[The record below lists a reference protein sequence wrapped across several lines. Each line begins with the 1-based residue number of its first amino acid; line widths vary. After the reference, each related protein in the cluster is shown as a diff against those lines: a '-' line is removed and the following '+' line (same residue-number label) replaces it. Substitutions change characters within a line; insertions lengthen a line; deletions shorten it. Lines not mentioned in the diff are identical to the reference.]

1 MANRQAIHHQLTMS
15 WREFERAIGEAFRLR
30 GFAVTGF
37 GGGSGPSAGVDLGL
51 AKNGERF
58 LVQCKHWRKL
68 EVGVT
73 VIREL
78 KGIIAALGAHGG
90 YVVTGG
96 SFTLEAR
103 DFADSCRIRLI
114 DGASLGELIAGPL
127 GYGPALRNTSTKR
140 SVLPSIGPL
149 KLI

>member
-1 MANRQAIHHQLTMS
+1 MANRQTISHQLTMS
-15 WREFERAIGEAFRLR
+15 WREFERVIGEAFRRR
-30 GFAVTGF
+30 GFTVTGF
-37 GGGSGPSAGVDLGL
+37 GGGGPGGGVDLGL

-78 KGIIAALGAHGG
+78 QGIIAALGVHGG

-96 SFTLEAR
+96 YFTPQAR
-103 DFADSCRIRLI
+103 DFADSCRIKLI
-114 DGASLGELIAGPL
+114 DGASLKELLGGPL
-127 GYGPALRNTSTKR
+127 SYGPALRNTTTKR